1 MLNKTDYYTLLGRI
15 AELEADIRSLQ
26 VAMTKKRQAIT
37 KSKQTPHVGRS
48 K

>member
-26 VAMTKKRQAIT
+26 IAMAKKRQPST
-37 KSKQTPHVGRS
+37 KSKQTPHKDWS

>member
-15 AELEADIRSLQ
+15 AELEADVRSLQ
-26 VAMTKKRQAIT
+26 VAAAKKRQPST
-37 KSKQTPHVGRS
+37 KSKQTPHKDWS